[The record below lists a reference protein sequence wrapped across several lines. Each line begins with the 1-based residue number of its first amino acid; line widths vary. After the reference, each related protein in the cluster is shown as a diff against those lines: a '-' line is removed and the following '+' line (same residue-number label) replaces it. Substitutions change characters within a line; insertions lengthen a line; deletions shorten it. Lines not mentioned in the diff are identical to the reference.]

1 MAFKDAR
8 RERGLYRAE
17 VLRTERV
24 TPHMVRVTVGG
35 DDLTRLPHHGYDQWF
50 RLFLPQA
57 SGATDFSAVPDQFG
71 LTGYVKFLLS
81 SPAAT
86 RPIVRSYTARE
97 FRPESGEVDIDFVSH
112 GDLGEAGPWA
122 RRAQPGETV
131 MLLDQGRGFDPQPD
145 ASAYLFAGDESALP
159 AIVGILRDLP
169 RDARGIALLE
179 VIDAA
184 DAQPCDAPRASIC
197 AGSCARRVPGPV
209 LPRSAPWKNWRSRRQ
224 PRWRP
229 TSRGNR
235 RSPRKRAGI
244 WWGPACPKSGSS
256 SPGTGDRAKPR
267 SEQHAHDKRR
277 RISETTRSNVF
288 LSTETETRRTRSG
301 STRSTRLTRTSLGR
315 PCGSQA
321 PEPMSIQKRPARASW
336 AASRS

>member
-71 LTGYVKFLLS
+71 LTGYVKFLLT

-145 ASAYLFAGDESALP
+145 ASAYLLAGDESALP

-169 RDARGIALLE
+169 RDARGITLLE

-184 DAQPCDAPRASIC
+184 DAQPCDAPEGIDLRWIVREEGARPGAAALRALEELAIETPATLAAYI
-197 AGSCARRVPGPV
+197 AGEQALPTQARRHLVGAGVPKERIVFTGY
-209 LPRSAPWKNWRSRRQ
+209 WRQ
-224 PRWRP
+224 
-229 TSRGNR
+229 G
-235 RSPRKRAGI
+235 K
-244 WWGPACPKSGSS
+244 
-256 SPGTGDRAKPR
+256 
-267 SEQHAHDKRR
+267 
-277 RISETTRSNVF
+277 
-288 LSTETETRRTRSG
+288 
-301 STRSTRLTRTSLGR
+301 
-315 PCGSQA
+315 
-321 PEPMSIQKRPARASW
+321 
-336 AASRS
+336 AAL